1 MFIIPALIAFVF
13 SFNTKVIA
21 QQKKVDKYEM
31 LAELEIE
38 VITKD
43 FQKSDLQELK
53 TSLLKK
59 GITLQYKKLK
69 YNDKNEIV
77 AIQVSVSNK
86 QNNKTQIEQM
96 GSAPIKPISIKF
108 DDKGAL
114 AVGNLEGMEDHNVF
128 VSSESDGDGNNVFI
142 HKSGKHSKNHSENFV
157 WVSENG
163 DKTEVKV
170 INGKKVIVNTKGDND
185 WEEKV
190 WISESGDTSKVKNIE
205 IIEIDETNDGEQT
218 VFIKKIHKKGDSDVE
233 VIVNVSGDKH
243 KGNNKMVFISEDGEQ
258 PLMIVDGEEKSNMK
272 MDDIS
277 PDDIE
282 TIEVY
287 KGDKAI
293 EKYGEKAKDGVIKI
307 TTKK

>member
-1 MFIIPALIAFVF
+1 
-13 SFNTKVIA
+13 
-21 QQKKVDKYEM
+21 
-31 LAELEIE
+31 
-38 VITKD
+38 
-43 FQKSDLQELK
+43 
-53 TSLLKK
+53 
-59 GITLQYKKLK
+59 
-69 YNDKNEIV
+69 
-77 AIQVSVSNK
+77 
-86 QNNKTQIEQM
+86 M